1 MAFWARLKLIKI
13 FSLPCS
19 LTPPHRIDG
28 VWSECATVTLDLP
41 PGSRTGF
48 FLLYG
53 TICMY
58 VHMYMFLFRIFVLFV
73 CTYFKYEQPKATS
86 LFAVH
91 SCGTYWQSQSRNS
104 IAPHD
109 DDDDIIVTKIA
120 LRNYNKTTLK
130 MSAQTFIVL
139 TWMRQSRRFAGS
151 LLHEN
156 VIFAGFV
163 CQLAGD
169 R

>member
-1 MAFWARLKLIKI
+1 VAH
-13 FSLPCS
+13 
-19 LTPPHRIDG
+19 T
-28 VWSECATVTLDLP
+28 
-41 PGSRTGF
+41 GSRN
-48 FLLYG
+48 
-53 TICMY
+53 
-58 VHMYMFLFRIFVLFV
+58 R
-73 CTYFKYEQPKATS
+73 ATPQ
-86 LFAVH
+86 LH
-91 SCGTYWQSQSRNS
+91 
-104 IAPHD
+104 IDD